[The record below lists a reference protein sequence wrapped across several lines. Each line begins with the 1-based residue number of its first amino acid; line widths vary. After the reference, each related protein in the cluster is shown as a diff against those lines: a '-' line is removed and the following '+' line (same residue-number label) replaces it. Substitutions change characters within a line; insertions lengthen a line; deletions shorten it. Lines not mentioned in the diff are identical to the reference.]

1 MPCTVA
7 RRPAEAVGFKD
18 AAGLLV
24 GLLVEDDLEPVGL
37 QVADDLAAVELLVF
51 CGLGLLLLPLVQ
63 LGQTVGDALDVAP
76 TALQLVSRER
86 AAIKRKGCSVAF
98 GEYAGAGKPRFF
110 LRGDAGAAIQRFV
123 LAIEG
128 VGGLCI
134 IQ

>member
-1 MPCTVA
+1 MDLRTLP
-7 RRPAEAVGFKD
+7 
-18 AAGLLV
+18 GLLV

-98 GEYAGAGKPRFF
+98 GEYA
-110 LRGDAGAAIQRFV
+110 RGW
-123 LAIEG
+123 
-128 VGGLCI
+128 
-134 IQ
+134 